1 MDAAAYRYRRG
12 PVSRGEREWRA
23 EAEALVLRSPS
34 GRVRRHKWKDVVTV
48 RLYQAPAPGR
58 PWRHVFEVRTK
69 HERPCRIENAHFAGA
84 SGYED
89 RTAQYLPFVRAALVQ
104 LGRSN
109 PRARALVGDTGKRYF
124 FLLLVG
130 LMVAGAAAYALIAT
144 PTPLDGL
151 PQSGLIKLLAIL
163 ALPAIFWLVV
173 LRALPRGVALDAIPE
188 RAFPQAGRA

>member
-1 MDAAAYRYRRG
+1 M
-12 PVSRGEREWRA
+12 
-23 EAEALVLRSPS
+23 LRSPS

-109 PRARALVGDTGKRYF
+109 PRARALVGAIRANCVANVVTSDSLGIPAAFREAGCFAVLGALADDGVPITLARVTGRGERRSGK
-124 FLLLVG
+124 
-130 LMVAGAAAYALIAT
+130 
-144 PTPLDGL
+144 DGVWTY
-151 PQSGLIKLLAIL
+151 P
-163 ALPAIFWLVV
+163 
-173 LRALPRGVALDAIPE
+173 
-188 RAFPQAGRA
+188 